1 MCSSLSLRNL
11 RRPYRWLQAAL
22 AALAGTLAQGVFAE
36 GGIDAAAERSLIEE
50 ARSYEHGE
58 GVPKDPLKAATLYC
72 RAARAGDAEGQYSL
86 GWMYANGRG
95 LARDD
100 AHAAALFELAA
111 AQGHAYAERMLR
123 FVAEGDKRL
132 PDCMRE
138 EERQTLALADDDDE
152 SELTPARR
160 RIVEMVNTLAP
171 GYAVHPK
178 LALAIIT
185 AESNFNPNARSPK
198 NAAGLMQ
205 LIPETAE
212 RFKVKNVLDPAQ
224 NIRGGLAYLRWL
236 LSYYRGQV
244 PLAIAAYNAGEGA
257 VDRYRGIPPYRE
269 TRDYVQKV
277 LRIFKRQDHPY
288 DDSVTP
294 PSSAFFAPAPGRASK

>member
-1 MCSSLSLRNL
+1 MHNNLSRRNL
-11 RRPYRWLQAAL
+11 RKLFRWLQAAL
-22 AALAGTLAQGVFAE
+22 AALAGTLAQGVFAA
-36 GGIDAAAERSLIEE
+36 GGIDAIARAGLIEE
-50 ARSYEHGE
+50 ARAYEHGE
-58 GVPKDPLKAATLYC
+58 GVPKDHLKAAALYC

-100 AHAAALFELAA
+100 AYAAALFELAA
-111 AQGHAYAERMLR
+111 GQGHVYAARMLR
-123 FVAEGDKRL
+123 FVADDDKRL
-132 PDCMRE
+132 PDCMRKD
-138 EERQTLALADDDDE
+138 ERLALAWADE
-152 SELTPARR
+152 GDEPELTPARR
-160 RIVEMVNTLAP
+160 RIVEMVNKLAP

-178 LALAIIT
+178 LALAVIT

-198 NAAGLMQ
+198 NAGGLMQ
-205 LIPETAE
+205 LIPQTAE
-212 RFKVKNVLDPAQ
+212 RFNVKNVFDPAQ

-277 LRIFKRQDHPY
+277 LQIFKGQDHPY

-294 PSSAFFAPAPGRASK
+294 PSSAFFAPGRAAK